1 MSDERF
7 IELAKEF
14 LKYSFDDIDF
24 EYDGLTGEE
33 QRLLDKEE
41 FELFVEK
48 IREE

>member
-24 EYDGLTGEE
+24 EYDGLTGKE

-41 FELFVEK
+41 FELFIEK